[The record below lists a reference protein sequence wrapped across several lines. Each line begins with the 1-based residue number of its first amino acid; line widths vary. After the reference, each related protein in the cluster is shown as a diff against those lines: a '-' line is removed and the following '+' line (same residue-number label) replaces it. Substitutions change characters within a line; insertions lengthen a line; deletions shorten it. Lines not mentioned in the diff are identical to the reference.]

1 MTLPAKII
9 KELKIDEGS
18 KLIVM
23 REKKC
28 ILLKPKTT
36 LSELYE
42 IDKEIWKGKDIKKEI
57 SELREEWDREFRE
70 RVEP

>member
-1 MTLPAKII
+1 
-9 KELKIDEGS
+9 
-18 KLIVM
+18 M